1 MELSVKNRT
10 AFGKKTGALRASGWI
25 PAELYGRGIKNAH
38 LSVSAKDFTKLE
50 RAGAGHGMVTLA
62 TEDGKKHPAIIS
74 DVARDHLSGHILA
87 LDFLQVRLDEK
98 IRTRV
103 PVEFMGEAPA
113 SKVGLVIVKVMNEME
128 VEALP
133 HDLPKH
139 ITVSMESLAEVG
151 STIHVEDLKLPR
163 GVKIIAA
170 DDAVVVTVADKA
182 KEEAPAPAATVETA
196 PGSPAPTTTTPET
209 PAA

>member
-10 AFGKKTGALRASGWI
+10 IFGKKTGALRTSGWI
-25 PAELYGRGIKNAH
+25 PAELYGRGIKNMH
-38 LSVSAKDFTKLE
+38 LSVSAKDFMKLE
-50 RAGAGHGMVTLA
+50 RAGAGHAMVTLL

-74 DVARDHLSGHILA
+74 DVARDHLSDIVLA
-87 LDFLQVRLDEK
+87 LDFLLVRLDEK

-103 PVEFMGEAPA
+103 PVEFTGEAPV
-113 SKVGLVIVKVMNEME
+113 SKEGLVIVKVMNEME

-133 HDLPKH
+133 SHLPQHIAVDLSPL
-139 ITVSMESLAEVG
+139 VAVG
-151 STIHVEDLKLPR
+151 STIHVGDLKLPH
-163 GVKIIAA
+163 GVKIISS

-182 KEEAPAPAATVETA
+182 KEEAPAPAATTETA
-196 PGSPAPTTTTPET
+196 PGSPAPAATTPET